1 MLAYLDSSSASAVTS
16 AVVAGAA
23 GVAVV
28 AKTQWRKVSAPFRKK
43 DVETAPIAADTSW
56 DTPGSEG

>member
-28 AKTQWRKVSAPFRKK
+28 AKSQWRKVTSPFRKK
-43 DVETAPIAADTSW
+43 NDETAPATADSW